1 VKHSRYFRWLSFH
14 KELCPHFD
22 SLLFHPISKAQ
33 IAKDVH
39 LRYPL
44 RYCQLLRFEVE
55 TPKVFQVVE
64 FSRGAIPPMIML
76 PINPSFETHFGT
88 LVVHVIIYA

>member
-22 SLLFHPISKAQ
+22 SLLFHPNSKAQ

-39 LRYPL
+39 LRY
-44 RYCQLLRFEVE
+44 CQLVRFEVE
-55 TPKVFQVVE
+55 
-64 FSRGAIPPMIML
+64 FSQGAIPPMIML

-88 LVVHVIIYA
+88 LAVHVII